1 MLDLTVGEDV
11 DHLALAYDVAAGLS
25 YLHSKRI
32 VHGDL
37 KGANVLVSANGKAL
51 IGDFGLSRVVETYTP
66 GLFTSTTD
74 TKGTTRWLSPEL
86 LNANLPCPTT
96 ESSDIYAYACV
107 CYEIFTG
114 KQPFY
119 KLQHDGAVINAILYD
134 KKHPER
140 LEEAKELCDPM
151 WEIMVSC
158 WQHDQNLRPSAADVL
173 ARIGEMKN
181 SKTGASIRTLD
192 LSSPNHVQSQNVRRN
207 DNGITEAH
215 GEEAI
220 SGPAK
225 NGPTL
230 TDMDEGSVTMQ
241 YKEARVGNEV
251 DDGQEDYITNEMA
264 NMPHQKEIG
273 SQNRDEFR
281 MLHRRPYPDWRYENL
296 RTSGVMR
303 HIRTRTK
310 KKTEPCPD
318 CDFSSV
324 DPGTLT
330 RHRKR
335 IHGYVPKARSRQ
347 PPSPKETQHLPVAGP
362 SNPSTSTTRPF
373 GGA

>member
-1 MLDLTVGEDV
+1 MLASAMKYALFVSLLH
-11 DHLALAYDVAAGLS
+11 HLSDPVTT
-25 YLHSKRI
+25 
-32 VHGDL
+32 L
-37 KGANVLVSANGKAL
+37 K
-51 IGDFGLSRVVETYTP
+51 
-66 GLFTSTTD
+66 
-74 TKGTTRWLSPEL
+74 
-86 LNANLPCPTT
+86 
-96 ESSDIYAYACV
+96 
-107 CYEIFTG
+107 IFTG

-119 KLQHDGAVINAILYD
+119 KLQHDGAVINAVLYD

-181 SKTGASIRTLD
+181 PKTGASIRTLD
-192 LSSPNHVQSQNVRRN
+192 LSSPNHVQVCADIKYPPIDTGVFDRVLGMDLPQTVAGSQSQNVRRN

-296 RTSGVMR
+296 RTSGVIR
-303 HIRTRTK
+303 HIRTR
-310 KKTEPCPD
+310 
-318 CDFSSV
+318 
-324 DPGTLT
+324 
-330 RHRKR
+330 
-335 IHGYVPKARSRQ
+335 
-347 PPSPKETQHLPVAGP
+347 
-362 SNPSTSTTRPF
+362 
-373 GGA
+373 